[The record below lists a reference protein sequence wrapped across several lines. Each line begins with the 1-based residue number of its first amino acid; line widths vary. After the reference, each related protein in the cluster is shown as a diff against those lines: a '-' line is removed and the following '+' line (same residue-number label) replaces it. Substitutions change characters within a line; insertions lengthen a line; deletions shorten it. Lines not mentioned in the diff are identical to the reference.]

1 MTEKQ
6 CNASDGDRSLS
17 SSLSASNDCENRV
30 EGMQRT
36 GTYATGVGT
45 YDVLLG
51 RGTGPSMNKGNIDFR
66 EAVEKLKRSYIATS
80 SRKVKKQ
87 IVRKIVKDI
96 KAKKGRFL
104 NKLTKNEI
112 KMLGLSPKD
121 IYEVV
126 PDEVALEKAKQAI
139 RYVHYKKD
147 ASTRKKSPS
156 LSSMKAP
163 GKVLKGENCAS
174 TAYPKPKRVS
184 ENPRQSYSPK
194 STPTMVSSPGLTSS
208 VPPFIL
214 SSASRLQPVLA
225 STHQQLFQAAPLA
238 AYNPSIGTFLGTG
251 LPLSALSSSVGLHN
265 PSLQRLSRGLP
276 MASYLSLSQ
285 IDPVF
290 AEASLRLS
298 RGPVLTEANLRLSR
312 AVATMVAQ
320 REQPDS
326 SSS

>member
-6 CNASDGDRSLS
+6 RNASDGDRSSS
-17 SSLSASNDCENRV
+17 SSLPASTDCKNRV
-30 EGMQRT
+30 EVMQRT

-45 YDVLLG
+45 HDVLLG
-51 RGTGPSMNKGNIDFR
+51 RGTGPSMNKGNIVFR
-66 EAVEKLKRSYIATS
+66 EGVEKLKRSYIATS

-96 KAKKGRFL
+96 KNKKGRFL

-121 IYEVV
+121 LYEVV

-147 ASTRKKSPS
+147 ASTRKKSPN

-163 GKVLKGENCAS
+163 GKVLKSENYATTG
-174 TAYPKPKRVS
+174 TADPKPQSFS

-194 STPTMVSSPGLTSS
+194 STPNMGSSPGLPTS
-208 VPPFIL
+208 VPPFML
-214 SSASRLQPVLA
+214 SSASRLQSVLA
-225 STHQQLFQAAPLA
+225 STHQHLFQAAPMA
-238 AYNPSIGTFLGTG
+238 AYSPSIGAFLGTG
-251 LPLSALSSSVGLHN
+251 LPLSALSSSVGLHD
-265 PSLQRLSRGLP
+265 PSLQRLSRGFP

-290 AEASLRLS
+290 AEAFS

-312 AVATMVAQ
+312 AMASMVAQ
-320 REQPDS
+320 REQLDS
-326 SSS
+326 TST